1 MYLDMEPRQKGVS
14 KGWRTA
20 FIFAVLIIALL
31 VAAFFAY
38 RYFTKEPEE
47 QPPVISA
54 DIINKQLLEVQELVT
69 VEYRYTN
76 MGVFEDQKDFYGWNV
91 PLTKKSFI
99 VSYDGII
106 KAGVDLSGLNV
117 QVSGNT
123 VSVTIPK
130 AEIMSHEIVEDSV
143 EIFDEK
149 DNIFN
154 PIKIEDYAGFTQDQ
168 KGKIELKV
176 QEDGLLDQAYQRAQ
190 STIAQI
196 LSNMPDMENYTLL
209 IR

>member
-47 QPPVISA
+47 QPPVINA
-54 DIINKQLLEVQELVT
+54 DIVTKQLLEVQELVT

-76 MGVFEDQKDFYGWNV
+76 MGVFEDQKDFYGWSV

-190 STIAQI
+190 STIAHL

>member
-47 QPPVISA
+47 QPPVINA
-54 DIINKQLLEVQELVT
+54 DIVTKQLLEVQELVT

-76 MGVFEDQKDFYGWNV
+76 MGVFEDQKDFYGWSV

-130 AEIMSHEIVEDSV
+130 AEIMSHEIVEDSI

-190 STIAQI
+190 STIAHL

>member
-47 QPPVISA
+47 QPPVINA
-54 DIINKQLLEVQELVT
+54 DIVTKQLLEVQELVT

-76 MGVFEDQKDFYGWNV
+76 MGVFEDQKDFYGWSV

>member
-31 VAAFFAY
+31 VAAFFVY

-54 DIINKQLLEVQELVT
+54 DIVTKQLLEVQELVT

-76 MGVFEDQKDFYGWNV
+76 MGVFEDQKDFYGWSV

-117 QVSGNT
+117 QVSGST

-190 STIAQI
+190 STIAHI
-196 LSNMPDMENYTLL
+196 LSSMPDMENYTLL

>member
-20 FIFAVLIIALL
+20 FIFAVLLIALL

-47 QPPVISA
+47 QPPVINA
-54 DIINKQLLEVQELVT
+54 DIVTKQLLEVQELVT

-76 MGVFEDQKDFYGWNV
+76 MGVFEDQKDFYGWSV

-190 STIAQI
+190 STIAHL

>member
-1 MYLDMEPRQKGVS
+1 MYVDMVPRQKKVAR
-14 KGWRTA
+14 GWRTA
-20 FIFAVLIIALL
+20 FLIASLIIVLL
-31 VAAFFAY
+31 VAAFFLL
-38 RYFTKEPEE
+38 RNLQKTPEE

-54 DIINKQLLEVQELVT
+54 DIISQQIMDIQELVT

-76 MGVFEDQKDFYGWNV
+76 MGVFEDQKDFYGWSV
-91 PLTKKSFI
+91 PLTRKSFI

-190 STIAQI
+190 STIAHL
-196 LSNMPDMENYTLL
+196 LSGMPDMENYTLL